1 MQAARPATLEIP
13 AMRRARMA
21 AAPRP
26 QAGYARQQRQRQR
39 QRQRPPPDA
48 TVIIETSA
56 VVEVLRALHAGRRP
70 PRWFEASRGEGR
82 LAVPRTVE
90 VELKRLRKLNR
101 RGAGTRTEL
110 SWLARLGGRDL
121 QWVYELYREAPIDA
135 RVLSEVERMHAEA
148 AGDSGGDAARSWL
161 RSKRAFARER
171 LGHADAA
178 SLGGPRAG
186 RALAAL
192 ARAASNDRA
201 IMAQAVA
208 IASAAARRRTGGNAH
223 AGGPPAAVLVSRD
236 GDFTAFAGRL
246 EEISGGAMA
255 VARYSRM

>member
-1 MQAARPATLEIP
+1 MG
-13 AMRRARMA
+13 

-26 QAGYARQQRQRQR
+26 QAGQARQRREQRRQRH
-39 QRQRPPPDA
+39 PPDA

-70 PRWFEASRGEGR
+70 PRWFEVSRGEGR

-101 RGAGTRTEL
+101 RGAGTRAEL

-171 LGHADAA
+171 LGHADAS

-192 ARAASNDRA
+192 ARAAANDRA
-201 IMAQAVA
+201 IMAQAVG
-208 IASAAARRRTGGNAH
+208 IASAAARRLRGGGASAH

-255 VARYSRM
+255 VAHYSRM